1 MDEQAIT
8 FIDEDIE
15 RVHHPYDDT
24 IVITLLIVDYMTR
37 RVLIDNGSSAD
48 ILYYPAFQQMKL
60 RRDQLRPINSPLVG
74 FGGMKVQLVGTI
86 TLPVVVGAYPQQI
99 TKEVN
104 FLVVD
109 CLSSYNTIIG
119 RLNLNSWKAVTS
131 IYHLSV
137 KFLTDYGVG

>member
-15 RVHHPYDDT
+15 RVHHPHDDT

-60 RRDQLRPINSPLVG
+60 RRDQLRLINSPLVG
-74 FGGMKVQLVGTI
+74 FGVMKVQLMGTI
-86 TLPVVVGAYPQQI
+86 TLPVVVRAYPQQI

-104 FLVVD
+104 FLRSEERV
-109 CLSSYNTIIG
+109 
-119 RLNLNSWKAVTS
+119 
-131 IYHLSV
+131 
-137 KFLTDYGVG
+137 